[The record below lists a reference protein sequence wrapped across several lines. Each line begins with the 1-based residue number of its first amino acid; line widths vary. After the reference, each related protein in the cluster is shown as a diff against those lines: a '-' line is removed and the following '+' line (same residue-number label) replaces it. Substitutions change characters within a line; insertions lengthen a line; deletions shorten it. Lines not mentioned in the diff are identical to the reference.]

1 MKKIFTLIMIV
12 VVLSVCWSSGNK
24 DQSDDAIQTPD
35 LTALED
41 GVYTGSF
48 KQGLVS
54 ATVEITVRNKAIT
67 AFVITKHRNGKGRPA
82 EAITERVID
91 EQRLDVDAI
100 SGATASSRVIL
111 KAAEQALAV
120 KNQQPEITSGDDA
133 R

>member
-1 MKKIFTLIMIV
+1 MQKFVTLIMVIT
-12 VVLSVCWSSGNK
+12 VLSTCWSSGTK
-24 DQSDDAIQTPD
+24 DQSNDVLQNPD

-54 ATVEITVRNKAIT
+54 ATVEITVQNKAII
-67 AFVITKHRNGKGRPA
+67 AFVIKKHRNGRGRPA
-82 EAITERVID
+82 EAITARVLE

-111 KAAEQALAV
+111 KAAEQALV
-120 KNQQPEITSGDDA
+120 VNRQPDSDSGDDA